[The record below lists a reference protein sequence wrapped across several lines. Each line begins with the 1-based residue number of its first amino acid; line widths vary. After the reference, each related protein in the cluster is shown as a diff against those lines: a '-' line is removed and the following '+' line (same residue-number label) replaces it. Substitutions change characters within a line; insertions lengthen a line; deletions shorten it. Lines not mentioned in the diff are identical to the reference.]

1 MFLREFLSWNIFQK
15 IWRVDARVL
24 FDGIFFGV
32 FPANV
37 PLRIMV
43 TGSCA
48 GRQFR
53 WIPGEDRRRMLW
65 FHGSKLLPNYSD
77 NYSNRFPTHKARNLL
92 LRAKIIDTS
101 NVLRERFL
109 VFFGAP
115 GGFFKAWFERTTI
128 SFLIHSNQ
136 KRNLE
141 ANQIMGLRLLLC
153 AWSRFIYSNSE
164 WKFRINRI
172 LRSDRRFS
180 FATALG
186 GCCFWI

>member
-1 MFLREFLSWNIFQK
+1 MLTE
-15 IWRVDARVL
+15 
-24 FDGIFFGV
+24 
-32 FPANV
+32 
-37 PLRIMV
+37 
-43 TGSCA
+43 SCS

-53 WIPGEDRRRMLW
+53 WISGEERRCMLW
-65 FHGSKLLPNYSD
+65 FYCSKLLPNYSD

-136 KRNLE
+136 KQNLE
-141 ANQIMGLRLLLC
+141 ANQIMEVRLLLC
-153 AWSRFIYSNSE
+153 AWSRKIYHNSK
-164 WKFRINRI
+164 WIGKINKGKW
-172 LRSDRRFS
+172 SDRRFS
-180 FATALG
+180 LANALR
-186 GCCFWI
+186 GCCLWI